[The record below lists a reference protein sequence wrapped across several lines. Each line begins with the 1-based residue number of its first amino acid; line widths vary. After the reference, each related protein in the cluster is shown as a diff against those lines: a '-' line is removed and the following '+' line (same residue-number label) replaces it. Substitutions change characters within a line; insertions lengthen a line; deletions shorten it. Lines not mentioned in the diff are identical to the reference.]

1 MSRRTDRWGTR
12 ALYYLLL
19 PAIVVAASI
28 LGYFLWRSTTRYAR
42 LGEQTIVES
51 TLLLVREKV
60 DTIEQFVISA
70 DNAVFGL
77 VDLEEPEAIEHTWP
91 PVSATVSPSVS
102 ALLVLDDSGQVLA
115 HVSRGDAASKRQ
127 FLRVL
132 LDRIVPSMELEQ
144 QPLERLKHLHGDFAG
159 RNYLISYKVVRH
171 RGRRFYLVAHH
182 DTAYIVREKFPQ
194 LFATEEAKRHYNV
207 IDDQNRYI
215 YGRDLARA
223 GDYLVGL
230 RFPTTLYGWRLQ
242 VAPKQAPELES
253 QGRTR
258 RVGEIVL
265 IGSSFVIIVLGLFFL
280 AYAMN
285 KERRLNELKSEF
297 IANVSHELKTPLSVV
312 RMFGEMLLTSR
323 VRSEAKKQ
331 EYLEIICRESER
343 LTALIENVL
352 DFSALERGKIK
363 YDLRPGALADVVTQA
378 IETFRYRVE
387 QEGIEVELHAE
398 PLPPVDFDEQSVV
411 LAVINLLDNAVK
423 YGGRTPIEV
432 LLRPKPRWVEV
443 SVRDHGPGIP
453 DDAQRRVFERFYR
466 GRRDASTRGSGIGLA
481 LVKHIAEAHGG
492 RAWASNAEGGGA
504 VVSFSIPIEP
514 ERGETRRSKKDRVDS
529 AGSGVHVGRHGAEP
543 SQPPHPAGGGRS
555 GAGAGAL

>member
-1 MSRRTDRWGTR
+1 MSRRLDRVRAWGLR
-12 ALYYLLL
+12 YVLF
-19 PAIVVAASI
+19 PAIAIAASI
-28 LGYFLWRSTTRYAR
+28 LGYFLWRTTARYAR

-60 DTIEQFVISA
+60 EFVEQFIIAA

-77 VDLEEPEAIEHTWP
+77 VDLEQPEAIEATWP
-91 PVSATVSPSVS
+91 PISGSISPSVS

-115 HVSRGDAASKRQ
+115 HVARGDRASKRQ

-132 LDRIVPSMELEQ
+132 LDRIVPRMELEQ
-144 QPLERLKHLHGDFAG
+144 QPIDRLKHLHGDFAG
-159 RNYLISYKVVRH
+159 RNYLISYKAVRH
-171 RGRRFYLVAHH
+171 GGRRFYLVAHH

-207 IDDQNRYI
+207 IDDENRYV

-253 QGRTR
+253 QGRSR
-258 RVGEIVL
+258 RIGEIAL
-265 IGSSFVIIVLGLFFL
+265 IGSSFGIIVLGLVFL

-312 RMFGEMLLTSR
+312 RMFGEMLLSNR
-323 VRSEAKKQ
+323 VRSEVKRQ
-331 EYLEIICRESER
+331 QYLEIICRESER
-343 LTALIENVL
+343 LTTLIENVL
-352 DFSALERGKIK
+352 DFSALERGKQK
-363 YDLRPGALADVVTQA
+363 YELRTGDLADAVARA
-378 IETFRYRVE
+378 IDTFRYRVE
-387 QEGIEVELHAE
+387 QEGVEVEVRAE
-398 PLPPVDFDEQSVV
+398 ALPPVDFDEQSVV

-423 YGGRTPIEV
+423 YGGKTPIHV
-432 LLRPKPRWVEV
+432 LLRAKRRWVEV
-443 SVRDHGPGIP
+443 TVRDHGAGIP
-453 DDAQRRVFERFYR
+453 EDAQRRIFERFYR
-466 GRRDASTRGSGIGLA
+466 GRRDAATRGSGIGLA

-492 RAWASNAEGGGA
+492 RAWASNADDGGA
-504 VVSFSIPIEP
+504 VVSFSIPIAP
-514 ERGETRRSKKDRVDS
+514 ARSAR
-529 AGSGVHVGRHGAEP
+529 E
-543 SQPPHPAGGGRS
+543 
-555 GAGAGAL
+555 AGAPQPATPPAPTEATGSADPPRPTGGALRSHDATDSNR

>member
-1 MSRRTDRWGTR
+1 MNRALDRWRTR
-12 ALYYLLL
+12 ALRYVLF
-19 PAIVVAASI
+19 PAIAVAASI
-28 LGYFLWRSTTRYAR
+28 LGYFLWRTTTRYAR

-60 DTIEQFVISA
+60 EFVEQFVIAA

-77 VDLEEPEAIEHTWP
+77 VDLEHPEAIETTWP
-91 PVSATVSPSVS
+91 AVSSSISPSVS

-115 HVSRGDAASKRQ
+115 HVSRGDQASKRQ

-132 LDRIVPSMELEQ
+132 LDRIVPRMELEQ
-144 QPLERLKHLHGDFAG
+144 QPVDRLKHLHGDFAG

-207 IDDQNRYI
+207 IDDENRYV

-253 QGRTR
+253 QGRSR
-258 RVGEIVL
+258 RIGEIAL
-265 IGSSFVIIVLGLFFL
+265 IGSSFGIIVLGLVFL

-312 RMFGEMLLTSR
+312 RMFGEMLLTNR
-323 VRSEAKKQ
+323 VRSEAKRQ
-331 EYLEIICRESER
+331 EYLDIICREAER

-352 DFSALERGKIK
+352 DFSALERGKQK
-363 YDLRPGALADVVTQA
+363 YELRPGELATVVAQA
-378 IETFRYRVE
+378 IETFRYRIE
-387 QEGIEVELHAE
+387 QEGAEVTLEAE
-398 PLPPVDFDEQSVV
+398 PLAPVDFDEQSVV

-423 YGGRTPIEV
+423 YGGKAEALAERPAGATRPIRIEV
-432 LLRPKPRWVEV
+432 RVRAKARWVVV

-453 DDAQRRVFERFYR
+453 DEAQRRIFERFYR
-466 GRRDASTRGSGIGLA
+466 GRRDSTTRGSGIGLS

-492 RAWASNAEGGGA
+492 RAWASNAMGGGA
-504 VVSFSIPIEP
+504 IVSFSIP
-514 ERGETRRSKKDRVDS
+514 RRSAAMAQSDPS
-529 AGSGVHVGRHGAEP
+529 ATRAREALAEP
-543 SQPPHPAGGGRS
+543 TPA
-555 GAGAGAL
+555 ALARPRPEEWC